1 VRLARLTLAAAVV
14 LIALVAA
21 GNALA
26 APKTTTLVSSG
37 TIAVPN
43 EPAPSAGPQGTDE
56 LRPGTIDVDSPKSD
70 ARGVKLEAPAA
81 GPSGTTGT
89 APDPTL
95 ATSFNGL
102 NFFQQRFSNNGNQFS
117 IEPPDQGLCVGN
129 NKVVEIVNDVYR
141 VYDMRGRPLINPVA
155 MNHLFGYSDEIN
167 RTTGVIGEDV
177 FDPSCIYDS
186 ATNTFFI
193 IASALDVSAD
203 GSGADTG
210 TSHIDILVGKNPTG
224 TLTKFSIDTTR
235 DAPCFNDA
243 RRTQSGPCFP
253 DYPHIGADANGIY
266 ITTNVFDFFGP
277 AYEGVNLYALPKAEL
292 AASPFSVPVTLL
304 NTEITNA
311 AAPAPEGQLFSAIPA
326 VSPATQFAS
335 ASGGT
340 EYLAS
345 SRAVFTDG
353 GTSSSLVVE
362 TLANTSSLTTSRPSL
377 QLTTAAVDVR
387 PYAVP
392 AAPTQKPGSVPLATC
407 VGSQEEIPATGVPCW
422 QAVDLFNGRAHVTEN
437 VLDGNDSRVGG
448 VSFANGQLWVTLGT
462 AATAAGQA
470 VDGAAWYILDP
481 AAGSVVNQGT
491 LTKAGANLTYPSIA
505 ATTSGAAALS
515 FTIVGPNDY
524 PSSGYAGLNAADG
537 TSNVLYAAHGVG
549 PEDGFTEYEPF
560 FQNQTPRPRW
570 GDYGAAV
577 ANGTSIWAA
586 SEYIGQTC
594 TFDQYL
600 QPSPTD
606 KAAFGT
612 CGDTR
617 GALGNW
623 YTSISQ
629 LTP

>member
-1 VRLARLTLAAAVV
+1 VRLTRLALVGTVV
-14 LIALVAA
+14 LIALVAV

-26 APKTTTLVSSG
+26 APKTTTIVSSG

-43 EPAPSAGPQGTDE
+43 EPAPTAGPQGTNE
-56 LRPGTIDVDSPKSD
+56 LRPGTINVDSPVSE
-70 ARGVKLEAPAA
+70 ARGVGHTSPAA
-81 GPSGTTGT
+81 GPKGT
-89 APDPTL
+89 AGTAADPTL

-102 NFFQQRFSNNGNQFS
+102 NFFQQRFANNGNQWS

-129 NKVVEIVNDVYR
+129 NKVVEVINDVYR
-141 VYDMRGRPLINPVA
+141 VYDMHGRPLINPVPI
-155 MNHLFGYSDEIN
+155 NHLFGYGDEIN
-167 RTTGVIGEDV
+167 RQTGAIGEDV
-177 FDPSCIYDS
+177 FDPSCLYDS

-193 IASALDVSAD
+193 IASALDVAPD
-203 GSGADTG
+203 GSGAFTG
-210 TSHIDILVGKNPTG
+210 TSHLDILVGKSPTG

-243 RRTQSGPCFP
+243 RRTQPGPCFP

-277 AYEGVNLYALPKAEL
+277 AYEGVNIYALPKATL
-292 AASPFSVPVTLL
+292 ASTFSVPVTLL
-304 NTEITNA
+304 NTNATNA
-311 AAPAPEGQLFSAIPA
+311 VAPAADGQLFTAIPA
-326 VSPATQFAS
+326 VSPGTQFAS
-335 ASGGT
+335 ADGGT
-340 EYLAS
+340 EYLSS
-345 SRAVFTDG
+345 SRAVFTNS

-362 TLANTSSLTTSRPSL
+362 RLANTSSLTTTSPNLSL
-377 QLTTAAVDVR
+377 TANTVDVR

-392 AAPTQKPGSVPLATC
+392 SAPSQEPGSVPLATC
-407 VGSQEEIPATGVPCW
+407 VGSQQDIPALGIPCW
-422 QAVDLFNGRAHVTEN
+422 QAVGLFNGLAHVTEN

-462 AATAAGQA
+462 AATAAGQP

-481 AAGSVVNQGT
+481 ASSSVVNQGT
-491 LTKAGANLTYPSIA
+491 LTKAGANLTYPAIA
-505 ATTSGAAALS
+505 ATTAGAGALS
-515 FTIVGPNDY
+515 FTIVGPNDF
-524 PSSGYAGLNAADG
+524 PSSGYAGVDAANG
-537 TSNVLYAAHGVG
+537 TSSVLYAAHGVE
-549 PEDGFTEYEPF
+549 PQDGFTEYEPYF
-560 FQNQTPRPRW
+560 SNQTPRPRW

-577 ANGTSIWAA
+577 ADGTSIWAA

-600 QPSPTD
+600 QPSPTN

-623 YTSISQ
+623 YTRISQ
-629 LTP
+629 LVP

>member
-1 VRLARLTLAAAVV
+1 VRHARLTLVTAVV
-14 LIALVAA
+14 LIALVAV
-21 GNALA
+21 GNAMA
-26 APKTTTLVSSG
+26 APRTTTIVNSG

-43 EPAPSAGPQGTDE
+43 EPAPTAGAQGTEE

-70 ARGVKLEAPAA
+70 ARGVGREAPAA
-81 GPSGTTGT
+81 GPSGTAGT
-89 APDPTL
+89 ATDPTL

-102 NFFQQRFSNNGNQFS
+102 NFFQQRFANGGNQFS
-117 IEPPDQGLCVGN
+117 VEPPDQGLCVGN
-129 NKVVEIVNDVYR
+129 NKVVEVVNSVYR
-141 VYDMRGRPLINPVA
+141 VYDTHGRPLINPVDL
-155 MNHLFGYSDEIN
+155 NHLFGYSDAIN
-167 RTTGVIGEDV
+167 RKTRAIGPDV
-177 FDPSCIYDS
+177 FDPSCLYDA

-193 IASALDVSAD
+193 VASTLDVAPD
-203 GSGADTG
+203 GSGAFTG
-210 TSHIDILVGKNPTG
+210 TSHLDILVGQNPTG

-243 RRTQSGPCFP
+243 RKTKPGPCFP

-277 AYEGVNLYALPKAEL
+277 SYEGVNLYALPKATL
-292 AASPFSVPVTLL
+292 ATAFSVPVTLL
-304 NTEITNA
+304 NTDVTNA
-311 AAPAPEGQLFSAIPA
+311 AAPAPEGQLFTAIPA

-335 ASGGT
+335 VNGGT
-340 EYLAS
+340 EYLSS
-345 SRAVFTDG
+345 SRAVFTNS
-353 GTSSSLVVE
+353 GTSSSLVIGRL
-362 TLANTSSLTTSRPSL
+362 TNTSSLTTASPNLS
-377 QLTTAAVDVR
+377 LTTATVDVR

-392 AAPTQKPGSVPLATC
+392 SASTQKAGLVPLATC
-407 VGSQEEIPATGVPCW
+407 IGSQEDVPALGVPCW
-422 QAVDLFNGRAHVTEN
+422 QAVNLFNGLAHVTEN
-437 VLDGNDSRVGG
+437 VLDANDSRVGG

-481 AAGSVVNQGT
+481 ASASVVNQGT

-505 ATTSGAAALS
+505 ATTAGAGALS

-524 PSSGYAGLNAADG
+524 PSSGYSGLNASNG
-537 TSNVLYAAHGVG
+537 TGNVLYAAHGAG
-549 PEDGFTEYEPF
+549 PQDGFTEYEPF
-560 FQNQTPRPRW
+560 FVNQTPRPRW

-577 ANGTSIWAA
+577 ADGTSIWAA

-600 QPSPTD
+600 QPSPTN

-623 YTSISQ
+623 YTRISQ
-629 LTP
+629 LVP

>member
-1 VRLARLTLAAAVV
+1 VRLSRLALVAAVV
-14 LIALVAA
+14 LGALVAV
-21 GNALA
+21 GNAMA
-26 APKTTTLVSSG
+26 AGKTTTLVSSG
-37 TIAVPN
+37 KIAVPR
-43 EPAPSAGPQGTDE
+43 EAAPTAGAQGTDE
-56 LRPGTIDVDSPKSD
+56 LRPGSIDVDSPMSN
-70 ARGVKLEAPAA
+70 ARGVKNEAPAA

-95 ATSFNGL
+95 GTSFNGL
-102 NFFQQRFSNNGNQFS
+102 NFFQQRFSNGGNQFS

-129 NKVVEIVNDVYR
+129 GKIVEIVNDVYR
-141 VYDMRGRPLINPVA
+141 VYDLQGNPLINPVD

-177 FDPSCIYDS
+177 FDPSCLYDA

-193 IASALDVSAD
+193 IASALDVAPD

-210 TSHIDILVGKNPTG
+210 TSHIDILVGQDPTR
-224 TLTKFSIDTTR
+224 TFNKFSIDTSR

-243 RRTQSGPCFP
+243 RKAKPGACFP

-277 AYEGVNLYALPKAEL
+277 AYEGVNLYAIPKATL
-292 AASPFSVPVTLL
+292 ATSFTAPVTLL
-304 NTEITNA
+304 NTEVTNA
-311 AAPAPEGQLFSAIPA
+311 VAPAPEGQIFSAIPA

-335 ASGGT
+335 ANGGT

-345 SRAVFTDG
+345 SRAVFSNS

-362 TLANTSSLTTSRPSL
+362 RLTNTSSLDTASPNLSL
-377 QLTTAAVDVR
+377 ATATVDVR

-392 AAPTQKPGSVPLATC
+392 SAPTQKSGPVPLATC
-407 VGSQEEIPATGVPCW
+407 IGTQQAVPATGVKCW
-422 QAVDLFNGRAHVTEN
+422 KAVNLFNGLAHVTEN

-462 AATAAGQA
+462 AATAAGQP

-481 AAGSVVNQGT
+481 ASPSVVNQGT
-491 LTKAGANLTYPSIA
+491 LAKAGANLTYPAIA
-505 ATTSGAAALS
+505 ATTAGAGALS

-524 PSSGYAGLNAADG
+524 PSSGYAGLNATDG

-549 PEDGFTEYEPF
+549 PQDGFTEYEPF

-577 ANGTSIWAA
+577 ADGTSIWAA

-600 QPSPTD
+600 QPSPTN

-623 YTSISQ
+623 YTRISQ
-629 LTP
+629 IVP